1 MVTQVVAVDLVDH
14 QLMRMVFTNNHM
26 KALVAV
32 ELAESQLV
40 VVETYLLTVV

>member
-32 ELAESQLV
+32 ELVEVLLV
-40 VVETYLLTVV
+40 EAETYLLMVE